1 MQIQDKEA
9 TLPLMSALCVC
20 VPSHSVTFDSVILL
34 TAVHQAPLAM
44 GLSRQ
49 EY

>member
-9 TLPLMSALCVC
+9 TLPLMSVC
-20 VPSHSVTFDSVILL
+20 VPSHSVTFDSVILW
-34 TAVHQAPLAM
+34 TAAHQAPLAM